1 MVVLDRE
8 VSSQKELLLKENQAL
23 SSKLKEQSIELL
35 NLQRMLEQAAKEDA
49 QQNLL
54 VKTLR

>member
-23 SSKLKEQSIELL
+23 SSKLKEQSIELV

>member
-23 SSKLKEQSIELL
+23 SSKLNEQSIELL